1 MTSISLI
8 LSCAAGFI
16 VNLPG
21 VLVWSEY
28 GAIYAWEKE
37 RLGGS
42 ALEIMTWDPEHSAI
56 IYKIKYPKAIILHK
70 RRKQKRKG
78 LVPPPIYLLRIAFI
92 AALLSPLNLTSCL
105 PLFQSNS
112 ALILPFSVTLLPVVA
127 SGPVSCS
134 FKSTV

>member
-28 GAIYAWEKE
+28 GTIYAWEKE

-42 ALEIMTWDPEHSAI
+42 ALEIMTWDPEHS
-56 IYKIKYPKAIILHK
+56 PIILHVK
-70 RRKQKRKG
+70 
-78 LVPPPIYLLRIAFI
+78 I
-92 AALLSPLNLTSCL
+92 LSEKYVSDIPLDHYRDTD
-105 PLFQSNS
+105 PLHMHIDVKIS
-112 ALILPFSVTLLPVVA
+112 
-127 SGPVSCS
+127 SGT
-134 FKSTV
+134 K

>member
-28 GAIYAWEKE
+28 GTIYAWEKE

-56 IYKIKYPKAIILHK
+56 IFHVKAMVIQRL
-70 RRKQKRKG
+70 
-78 LVPPPIYLLRIAFI
+78 
-92 AALLSPLNLTSCL
+92 AANYWSIVVWNPLQYFCI
-105 PLFQSNS
+105 SN
-112 ALILPFSVTLLPVVA
+112 T
-127 SGPVSCS
+127 
-134 FKSTV
+134 